1 MRGEEERE
9 SERER
14 KCACACVCVRKRDSK
29 KRGIFERGKLER
41 IEDREKNEERSRKT
55 NRQETRATKQRT
67 SEGTKVLNR
76 PWQRN
81 CSFIS
86 IKQEVRKFNYRC

>member
-1 MRGEEERE
+1 MKRQRERE
-9 SERER
+9 
-14 KCACACVCVRKRDSK
+14 KQIKKDKHARD
-29 KRGIFERGKLER
+29 
-41 IEDREKNEERSRKT
+41 
-55 NRQETRATKQRT
+55 TRDGTART